1 MMTNGGENMIAEM
14 ARQLIPQ
21 VLNSMQTMWHQGFAW
36 HSWGQYFQ
44 RGQFGSW
51 HFGRPSQSYG
61 QYGQNY
67 GQYGQNYGQ
76 YGQNYGQYGQSY
88 GQYGRK
94 HW

>member
-1 MMTNGGENMIAEM
+1 MIAEM

-21 VLNSMQTMWHQGFAW
+21 VLNSMQTLWHHGFAS
-36 HSWGQYFQ
+36 HNWGRYFQ

-51 HFGRPSQSYG
+51 QYGRPNQGYYGQYG

-67 GQYGQNYGQ
+67 GQYGQ
-76 YGQNYGQYGQSY
+76 YGQNYGQYG
-88 GQYGRK
+88 GQFGRK

>member
-1 MMTNGGENMIAEM
+1 MIAEM

-21 VLNSMQTMWHQGFAW
+21 VLNSMQTMWHQGFAS
-36 HSWGQYFQ
+36 HNWGQYFQ
-44 RGQFGSW
+44 RGQLGSW
-51 HFGRPSQSYG
+51 HFGRPSQSFYG

-76 YGQNYGQYGQSY
+76 YG
-88 GQYGRK
+88 RK